1 MLTLSTHDVFNDLS
15 PSDLTNLST
24 SNENIKKYGEKK
36 NLKWHLKPTF
46 KVLRIYS

>member
-1 MLTLSTHDVFNDLS
+1 MLTLSTHDFFNDLS

-36 NLKWHLKPTF
+36 TQMAFKTHLQGT
-46 KVLRIYS
+46 